1 MFLTILSFN
10 LIGDR
15 LRNLLA
21 LLILILTPAQLASE
35 PIKVDLELVITTDVS
50 RSIDEEEARL
60 QREGVTAALRSPYV
74 LAAIQSGYH
83 KQIAISYV
91 DYSSRAFNEII
102 VDWRIIKDKA
112 SAEGFANTLISE
124 PLTFG
129 RRTSISDALELAA
142 QMIGEN
148 NFVGRH
154 RVIDIAGDGPNNHG
168 RLVEDVRRDVV
179 RKGITINGL
188 PIVNNNPGFG
198 TRFNLPDLDKYY
210 RGCVIGGTGAFLV
223 IAKDFPDFAR
233 VIRRKLIFEIANV
246 TLPRAQII
254 PAAATTS
261 PITGSGYVYEKGC
274 DIGERMWWR
283 IWQDQEL
290 EP

>member
-1 MFLTILSFN
+1 
-10 LIGDR
+10 
-15 LRNLLA
+15 LRYLLA
-21 LLILILTPAQLASE
+21 LLLLFLFSDRLAGA
-35 PIKVDLELVITTDVS
+35 PIKVDLELVIATDVS
-50 RSIDEEEARL
+50 RSIDEDEARL
-60 QREGVTAALRSPYV
+60 QREGVAAALRSPYV
-74 LAAIQSGYH
+74 LAAIRSGYH
-83 KQIAISYV
+83 KQIAISYI
-91 DYSSRAFNEII
+91 DYSSRDFNEII
-102 VDWRIIKDKA
+102 VDWRIVKDKA
-112 SAEGFANTLISE
+112 SAEGFANTLINE

-148 NFVGRH
+148 NIDGRR

-188 PIVNNNPGFG
+188 PIINNNPGFG

-210 RGCVIGGTGAFLV
+210 RGCVIGGAGAFLV

-233 VIRRKLIFEIANV
+233 AIRRKLIFEIANV
-246 TLPRAQII
+246 TSPRGRIM
-254 PAAATTS
+254 PAAATAD
-261 PITGSGYVYEKGC
+261 PITSSGYIYEKGC
-274 DIGERMWWR
+274 DIGERIWRR
-283 IWQDQEL
+283 IWQDRDL